1 MKKIIVLFSL
11 MLFSLHCFAAE
22 FIISPAIGYSNIANP
37 TNWSAEVG
45 ATKAKGDLDFS
56 LNAMDLSIALG
67 FITEGNGFTFIV
79 NNDFAVAGQGTA
91 KFSGNGGSLSFDT
104 EKPFAW
110 EMSVILGR
118 TFKACNN
125 KLYINIG
132 AGPAFGTNQVSI
144 YQKIAGKKEKIE
156 DIFSTNFGAR
166 VQLGTQYFFAEK
178 MGINFI
184 IADTIAGAD
193 LEQPKE
199 TLGMTVKYDNPSFEN
214 IFTIKAGFMFRI

>member
-11 MLFSLHCFAAE
+11 MLFSLHCFSAE
-22 FIISPAIGYSNIANP
+22 FIISPAIGYSNIANS
-37 TNWSAEVG
+37 TNWSATVG

-91 KFSGNGGSLSFDT
+91 KLSGKGGSLSFDV

-132 AGPAFGTNQVSI
+132 AGPAVGTKQFSI
-144 YQKIAGKKEKIE
+144 YQKIAGKKEKIA
-156 DIFSTNFGAR
+156 DMFGTNFGAR

-193 LEQPKE
+193 LEQTKMP
-199 TLGMTVKYDNPSFEN
+199 GMTIKYDAPSFEN
-214 IFTIKAGFMFRI
+214 IFTIRAGFMFRI

>member
-1 MKKIIVLFSL
+1 

-22 FIISPAIGYSNIANP
+22 FIISPAIGYSNIAGL
-37 TNWSAEVG
+37 TNLSAEVG
-45 ATKAKGDLDFS
+45 ATKATGDLDFS

-79 NNDFAVAGQGTA
+79 NNDFAVAGQGTVEL
-91 KFSGNGGSLSFDT
+91 SGKGGSLSFDT

-193 LEQPKE
+193 LEQTKM
-199 TLGMTVKYDNPSFEN
+199 LGMTVKYDAPSFEN

>member
-22 FIISPAIGYSNIANP
+22 FIISPAIGYSNIDNS
-37 TNWSAEVG
+37 TNWSATVG

-67 FITEGNGFTFIV
+67 FITEENGFTFIV

-91 KFSGNGGSLSFDT
+91 KLSRNSGSLSFDV

-118 TFKACNN
+118 TFKACKN

-132 AGPAFGTNQVSI
+132 AGPAVGTKQFSI
-144 YQKIAGKKEKIE
+144 YQKIAGKKEKIA
-156 DIFSTNFGAR
+156 DMFSTNFGAR

-184 IADTIAGAD
+184 IADTIAGAN
-193 LEQPKE
+193 LGQTKIS
-199 TLGMTVKYDNPSFEN
+199 GMTIKYDTPSFEN

>member
-22 FIISPAIGYSNIANP
+22 FIISPAIGYSNIANS
-37 TNWSAEVG
+37 TNWSATVG

-91 KFSGNGGSLSFDT
+91 KLSGKGGSLSFDV

-132 AGPAFGTNQVSI
+132 AGTAVGTNQVSI
-144 YQKIAGKKEKIE
+144 YQKIAGKKEKIA
-156 DIFSTNFGAR
+156 DMFSTNFGAR

-193 LEQPKE
+193 IGQTKIS
-199 TLGMTVKYDNPSFEN
+199 GMTIKYDTPSFEN

>member
-1 MKKIIVLFSL
+1 M
-11 MLFSLHCFAAE
+11 FSLHCFAAE
-22 FIISPAIGYSNIANP
+22 FIISPAIGYSNIANS
-37 TNWSAEVG
+37 TNWSATVG

-91 KFSGNGGSLSFDT
+91 KLSGKGGSLSFDV

-144 YQKIAGKKEKIE
+144 YQKIAGKKEKIA
-156 DIFSTNFGAR
+156 DMFSTNFGAR

-193 LEQPKE
+193 IGQTEIS
-199 TLGMTVKYDNPSFEN
+199 GMTIKYDNPSFEN